1 MKLIENHI
9 IEYYQSN
16 KFLGNI
22 TLDGIIDENEI
33 GYKNKKIIT
42 SGEIVLKKKHKATEQ
57 NPIVLIKYNLYGK
70 TAN

>member
-1 MKLIENHI
+1 MKLIEKHI

-22 TLDGIIDENEI
+22 TLEGIVHENEI
-33 GYKNKKIIT
+33 GYTNKKSIT

-57 NPIVLIKYNLYGK
+57 NPIVSIKYNLYGK
-70 TAN
+70 AAN